1 MILQQYSNQG
11 TLTISMVSLRK
22 NSTSND
28 EFTEGKQTK
37 MLINYVFSMWCEN
50 YGEIYLMKNFAISY
64 AYLYSFAFT

>member
-22 NSTSND
+22 NSTD

-37 MLINYVFSMWCEN
+37 MLINYVFSTWCEN
-50 YGEIYLMKNFAISY
+50 YGEIYLKKTFAISY

>member
-22 NSTSND
+22 NSTD

-37 MLINYVFSMWCEN
+37 MLLNYVFSTWCEK
-50 YGEIYLMKNFAISY
+50 YGEIYLMKTFAISY

>member
-22 NSTSND
+22 NSTD

-37 MLINYVFSMWCEN
+37 MLINYVFS
-50 YGEIYLMKNFAISY
+50 
-64 AYLYSFAFT
+64 T

>member
-1 MILQQYSNQG
+1 MILQQHSNQR

-22 NSTSND
+22 NSTD

-37 MLINYVFSMWCEN
+37 MLINYVFSTWCEN
-50 YGEIYLMKNFAISY
+50 YGEIYLMKTFAISY

>member
-22 NSTSND
+22 NSTD

-37 MLINYVFSMWCEN
+37 MLINYAFSTWCEN